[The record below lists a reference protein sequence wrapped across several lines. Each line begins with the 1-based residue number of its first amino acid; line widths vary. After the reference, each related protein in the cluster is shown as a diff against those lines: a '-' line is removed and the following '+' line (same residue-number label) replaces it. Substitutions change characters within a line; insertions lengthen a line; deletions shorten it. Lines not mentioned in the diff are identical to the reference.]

1 MLLWIGNGASVAV
14 IDVGDLDLHLPNGLV
29 LELKDCLPSKYQ
41 KNGYEKMRPTCHPHK
56 TKQKEE
62 P

>member
-1 MLLWIGNGASVAV
+1 MLLRVGNGASVAV

-41 KNGYEKMRPTCHPHK
+41 KMDMRK
-56 TKQKEE
+56 
-62 P
+62 